1 MELKHL
7 PKYKHITEHAETY
20 ANIDAGSLEL
30 FLSLFDISKKNESC
44 DGALLCWPRAFRRKI
59 QNPDAAL

>member
-20 ANIDAGSLEL
+20 ANIDADSLEL
-30 FLSLFDISKKNESC
+30 FLSLLISLKK
-44 DGALLCWPRAFRRKI
+44 
-59 QNPDAAL
+59 

>member
-30 FLSLFDISKKNESC
+30 FLSLFDISKK
-44 DGALLCWPRAFRRKI
+44 
-59 QNPDAAL
+59 